1 MLELFLWILVFLA
14 SLFFLIKASS
24 YFIKSSENIGIF
36 LKLPPIIIGVIILSI
51 GTSLP
56 ELISSIFAILKGSS
70 EIVVSTVIGSNIAN
84 LFLILGITAIIAKKI
99 VVNENVIKQDLPFFI
114 GTSFLLVLILFNGF
128 VSFYETL
135 LLLFVFVFYLIYT
148 IKEIDLSQTIVEKR
162 PRKKDFLVN
171 ILIFSISLLAIY
183 ISAKYLIDATIKL
196 STILNIGTE
205 IIAISAIAFGT
216 SLPELIVSIKAVK
229 LKKYDLAVGN
239 IIGSNIFNILGIL
252 GVSSIF
258 GKVAFDISS
267 LIFPLGLMFLGTILI
282 YFIILDK
289 KITIQEGI
297 LLISFYVLFLLF
309 LFNLL

>member
-24 YFIKSSENIGIF
+24 YFIKSSENIGVF
-36 LKLPPIIIGVIILSI
+36 LKLPPIVIGVIILSI

-99 VVNENVIKQDLPFFI
+99 VVNENIIKQDLPFFI

-135 LLLFVFVFYLIYT
+135 LLLFIFVFYLIYT
-148 IKEIDLSQTIVEKR
+148 IKEIDLSQTIVEKK

-171 ILIFSISLLAIY
+171 ILIFSLSLFVIY
-183 ISAKYLIDATIKL
+183 ISAKFLIDATIKL
-196 STILNIGTE
+196 STLLNIGTE
-205 IIAISAIAFGT
+205 LIAISAIAFGT

-252 GVSSIF
+252 GLSSIF
-258 GKVAFDISS
+258 GKVVFSISS

-282 YFIILDK
+282 YFIILDR

-297 LLISFYVLFLLF
+297 LLISFYILF
-309 LFNLL
+309 LFFLLHLL